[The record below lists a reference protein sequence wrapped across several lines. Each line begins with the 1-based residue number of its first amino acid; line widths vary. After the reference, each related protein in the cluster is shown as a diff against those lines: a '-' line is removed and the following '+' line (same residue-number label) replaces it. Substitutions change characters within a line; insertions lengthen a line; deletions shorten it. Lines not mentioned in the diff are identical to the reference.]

1 MASTTLVRT
10 PSSRCEFGIA
20 SIDITPPVGMYH
32 RMWGAAAHDRSTGI
46 HRPLRAMVVVMRPLA
61 RIDFAQKTGE
71 KIDAPV
77 NEAATAP
84 RCSSE
89 IAITGGLTP
98 PRSPNQSSAQT
109 VLVSLDH
116 CLLRAQEMEALLS
129 ESCRLTGLSRTE
141 LLVTFTHT
149 HSAGY
154 LSRDRAEM
162 PGGDL
167 IGPYLDA
174 LPNKIAEAFR
184 DATANVQQVTL
195 TYGSTTCE
203 MGCHRDYFDD
213 VRGHFVCGFNP
224 DAAEPLPLNVVRVTA
239 DVGRAARLSGEPPV
253 LRATIVNYPCHTTT
267 LAWENTLVSPDYVGA
282 LREVV
287 ERETNAPC
295 LFLLAPCG
303 DIGPRDGFVG
313 DTSVADRNGRHVGFA
328 ALSVL
333 EGLPP
338 TETDHV
344 YAGPVFS
351 GATLGA
357 WQHRA
362 WSDERMTL
370 TAIAR
375 SAQLSVPLP
384 YLSSLPKLADA
395 EQRHQELIAD
405 EQAARAAGR
414 FDEAAELRTL
424 VERQIRLLHRIRP
437 LPQGEAYPCPAWA
450 WQWGEAFWIA
460 AEGES
465 YHFLQSELARRFPQ
479 RPLIAITLA
488 NGTNCSYL
496 PTREAYSKSQLY
508 QPEVALVAPGS
519 LEHLTDAIG
528 QQLAE
533 WDTL

>member
-1 MASTTLVRT
+1 MPSTTLVRM
-10 PSSRCEFGIA
+10 PSSRCEFGVA

-32 RMWGAAAHDRSTGI
+32 RMWGAAVHDRSTGI
-46 HRPLRAMVVVMRPLA
+46 HRSLRAMVVVMRPLVGQVSNLP
-61 RIDFAQKTGE
+61 DEG
-71 KIDAPV
+71 
-77 NEAATAP
+77 
-84 RCSSE
+84 
-89 IAITGGLTP
+89 AIETCPT
-98 PRSPNQSSAQT
+98 QT

-116 CLLRAQEMEALLS
+116 CLLRAPEMEALLR
-129 ESCRLTGLSRTE
+129 ETCRLTGLSRSE

-167 IGPYLDA
+167 IGPYLDG
-174 LPNKIAEAFR
+174 LPSKIAEAFC
-184 DATANVQQVTL
+184 AAESNVQRVML

-213 VRGHFVCGFNP
+213 ARGHFVCGFNP

-239 DVGRAARLSGEPPV
+239 DVGRAARLSGTGEPPV

-287 ERETNAPC
+287 ERETNVPC

-313 DTSVADRNGRHVGFA
+313 DTSVADRNGRQVGFA

-333 EGLPP
+333 EGIPP
-338 TETDHV
+338 AGTDHV

-357 WQHRA
+357 WQHRS
-362 WSDERMTL
+362 WSDERMAN

-375 SAQLSVPLP
+375 KTQLSVSLP
-384 YLSSLPKLADA
+384 YLSSLPKLADV
-395 EQRHQELIAD
+395 EQRHCELIVE
-405 EQAARAAGR
+405 EQAARAVGR
-414 FDEAAELRTL
+414 LDEAAELRIL

-450 WQWGEAFWIA
+450 WQWGDAFWIA

-519 LEHLTDAIG
+519 LEQLTDAIG

>member
-1 MASTTLVRT
+1 MPSTTLVHT

-46 HRPLRAMVVVMRPLA
+46 HRPLRAMVVVMRPLSEQS
-61 RIDFAQKTGE
+61 AQQAEGH
-71 KIDAPV
+71 
-77 NEAATAP
+77 
-84 RCSSE
+84 S
-89 IAITGGLTP
+89 
-98 PRSPNQSSAQT
+98 QT

-116 CLLRAQEMEALLS
+116 CLLRAPEMEALLS
-129 ESCRLTGLSRTE
+129 ETCRLTNLSRSE
-141 LLVTFTHT
+141 LLITFTHT

-154 LSRDRAEM
+154 LSRDRADF

-184 DATANVQQVTL
+184 VAAENVEPVTL

-213 VRGHFVCGFNP
+213 ARGHFVCGFNP
-224 DAAEPLPLNVVRVTA
+224 DEAEPLPLNVVRVT
-239 DVGRAARLSGEPPV
+239 SGETDDDGPAQV
-253 LRATIVNYPCHTTT
+253 RRTSVVATIVNYPCHTTT

-303 DIGPRDGFVG
+303 DIGPRDGYVG
-313 DTSVADRNGRHVGFA
+313 DTSVADRNGRQVAFA

-333 EGLPP
+333 EGMPP
-338 TETDHV
+338 AETDHA

-357 WQHRA
+357 WHHRS
-362 WSDERMTL
+362 WPDERL
-370 TAIAR
+370 AATAIAR
-375 SAQLSVPLP
+375 STQLSVPLP

-395 EQRHQELIAD
+395 EQRHQELIAA
-405 EQAARAAGR
+405 EQIARDSGQIE
-414 FDEAAELRTL
+414 EAAKLRTL

-437 LPQGEAYPCPAWA
+437 LPQGDAYPCPAWA
-450 WQWGEAFWIA
+450 WQWGDAFWIA

-465 YHFLQSELARRFPQ
+465 YHFLQSELIRRFPQ

-496 PTREAYSKSQLY
+496 PTREAYSKTQLY

-519 LEHLTDAIG
+519 LEQLTDAIG

-533 WDTL
+533 WDTHSAGLVTA

>member
-1 MASTTLVRT
+1 MSSTTLVLT

-46 HRPLRAMVVVMRPLA
+46 HRPLRATVVVMRPLSGQPSQQVKSHPLS
-61 RIDFAQKTGE
+61 DN
-71 KIDAPV
+71 V
-77 NEAATAP
+77 N
-84 RCSSE
+84 RC
-89 IAITGGLTP
+89 
-98 PRSPNQSSAQT
+98 QQT

-116 CLLRAQEMEALLS
+116 CLLRAPEMEALLS
-129 ESCRLTGLSRTE
+129 ETCRLTSLSRAE

-154 LSRDRAEM
+154 LSRDRAHL

-174 LPNKIAEAFR
+174 LPSKIAEAFR
-184 DATANVQQVTL
+184 AAEASVKPVTL

-213 VRGHFVCGFNP
+213 ARGHFVCGFNP
-224 DAAEPLPLNVVRVTA
+224 DAAEPLPLNVVRVTTENNLA
-239 DVGRAARLSGEPPV
+239 CESDSDGESSLARQTCV
-253 LRATIVNYPCHTTT
+253 VATIVNYPCHTTT

-313 DTSVADRNGRHVGFA
+313 DTSVADRNGRQVAFA

-333 EGLPP
+333 EGMPP
-338 TETDHV
+338 AETDHV
-344 YAGPVFS
+344 YVGPVFS

-357 WQHRA
+357 WHHRS
-362 WSDERMTL
+362 WSNERLAT

-375 SAQLSVPLP
+375 HAQLSVPLP
-384 YLSSLPKLADA
+384 YLSSLPKLVDA
-395 EQRHQELIAD
+395 EQRHRELIAE
-405 EQAARAAGR
+405 EQAARIAGR
-414 FDEAAELRTL
+414 IDEAAELRTL
-424 VERQIRLLHRIRP
+424 AERQIRLLHRIRP
-437 LPQGEAYPCPAWA
+437 LPQGDAYPCPAWA
-450 WQWGEAFWIA
+450 WQWGDAFWIA

-465 YHFLQSELARRFPQ
+465 YLYLQTELAQQFPD

-496 PTREAYSKSQLY
+496 PTRDAYSKAQLY
-508 QPEVALVAPGS
+508 QPEVSLVAPGG
-519 LEHLTDAIG
+519 LEKLTEAIG
-528 QQLAE
+528 HQLAD
-533 WDTL
+533 WDAADFAD

>member
-1 MASTTLVRT
+1 MPSTTLVRT
-10 PSSRCEFGIA
+10 PSSQCEFGVA

-46 HRPLRAMVVVMRPLA
+46 HRPLRAMVVVIRPLVQ
-61 RIDFAQKTGE
+61 IDLVQ
-71 KIDAPV
+71 
-77 NEAATAP
+77 
-84 RCSSE
+84 
-89 IAITGGLTP
+89 
-98 PRSPNQSSAQT
+98 AQT

-116 CLLRAQEMEALLS
+116 CLLRAPEMEALLS
-129 ESCRLTGLSRTE
+129 ETCRLTGLSRTE

-154 LSRDRAEM
+154 LSRDRAEL

-167 IGPYLDA
+167 IGPYLDS
-174 LPNKIAEAFR
+174 LPSKIAEAFR
-184 DATANVQQVTL
+184 AAQLSVQPVTL

-213 VRGHFVCGFNP
+213 ARGHFVCGFNP
-224 DAAEPLPLNVVRVTA
+224 DAAEPLPLNVVRVTT
-239 DVGRAARLSGEPPV
+239 DTSPTREQGSGENNDDPLLTLPENDP
-253 LRATIVNYPCHTTT
+253 LRSLSASDPSLARRASVVATIVNYPCHTTT

-303 DIGPRDGFVG
+303 DIGPRDGYVG
-313 DTSVADRNGRHVGFA
+313 DTAVADRNGRHVGFA

-333 EGLPP
+333 EGMPP
-338 TETDHV
+338 AQTDHE
-344 YAGPVFS
+344 YTGPVFS

-357 WQHRA
+357 WRHRA
-362 WSDERMTL
+362 WSDERL
-370 TAIAR
+370 SKAAIAR
-375 SAQLSVPLP
+375 SSQLSVPLP

-395 EQRHQELIAD
+395 EQLHQELIAQ
-405 EQAARAAGR
+405 EQAARIAGR
-414 FDEAAELRTL
+414 IDEAAELRTL

-450 WQWGEAFWIA
+450 WQWGDAFWIA

>member
-1 MASTTLVRT
+1 MTSTTLVRT

-20 SIDITPPVGMYH
+20 SINITPPVGMYH

-46 HRPLRAMVVVMRPLA
+46 HRPLRAMVVVMRPLVQ
-61 RIDFAQKTGE
+61 IDLVQ
-71 KIDAPV
+71 
-77 NEAATAP
+77 
-84 RCSSE
+84 
-89 IAITGGLTP
+89 
-98 PRSPNQSSAQT
+98 AQT

-116 CLLRAQEMEALLS
+116 CLLRAPEMEALLS
-129 ESCRLTGLSRTE
+129 ETCRLTGLSRTD

-167 IGPYLDA
+167 IGPYLDS
-174 LPNKIAEAFR
+174 LPSKIAEAFR
-184 DATANVQQVTL
+184 DATANVQRVTL

-224 DAAEPLPLNVVRVTA
+224 DAAEPLPLNVVRVSA
-239 DVGRAARLSGEPPV
+239 DVGRAARLSRTGEPPV

-395 EQRHQELIAD
+395 EQRHQELIVD

-450 WQWGEAFWIA
+450 WQWGDAFWVA

-519 LEHLTDAIG
+519 LEWLTDAIG